1 LKELHL
7 EHVWVSEKIEL
18 GSNFNKLVS
27 NLMKNKEEN
36 EWRERMQRKSKLRLY
51 RKLKDTL
58 VVEDY
63 VIELEREK
71 RRQLTM
77 LRGGTNKLRIETG
90 RWKKERENETVCK
103 VCLCEQVED
112 EKHFLLACPMFVR
125 ERARMY
131 ARISEECELEHVE
144 SMDEEWQIQL
154 LIGVGWREKNKRIRK
169 IVLEYIRKAYN
180 IRKKY
185 VADM

>member
-1 LKELHL
+1 MERP
-7 EHVWVSEKIEL
+7 
-18 GSNFNKLVS
+18 NA
-27 NLMKNKEEN
+27 EE
-36 EWRERMQRKSKLRLY
+36 SKLRLD
-51 RKLKDTL
+51 RKLKETL

-90 RWKKERENETVCK
+90 RKKERENERVCK
-103 VCLCEQVED
+103 MCLCEQVED
-112 EKHFLLACPMFVR
+112 EKHFLLACPMYVR

-154 LIGVGWREKNKRIRK
+154 LIGGGWREKNKSRI
-169 IVLEYIRKAYN
+169 YP
-180 IRKKY
+180 
-185 VADM
+185 